1 MLTILI
7 GNAMRGVCIV
17 LLAVVAAAVGSVA
30 CCKLQLV
37 TAAAV
42 AAEAETLRQRCN
54 CFGRHQA

>member
-17 LLAVVAAAVGSVA
+17 LLAAVGSVA